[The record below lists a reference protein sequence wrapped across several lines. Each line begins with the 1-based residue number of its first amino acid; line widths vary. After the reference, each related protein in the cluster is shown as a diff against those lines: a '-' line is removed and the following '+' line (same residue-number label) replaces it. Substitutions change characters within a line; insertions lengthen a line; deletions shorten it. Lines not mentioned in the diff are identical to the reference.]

1 MQNKKNKKN
10 IGKNLGNKIF
20 KLLTTN
26 IYSPKKNLSFQ
37 KQSNKFCKKPKENIY
52 LLPLCDLSK
61 LIFSIFFEKN
71 ID

>member
-37 KQSNKFCKKPKENIY
+37 KQSNNFVKNQKKIY
-52 LLPLCDLSK
+52 IYYLCVISP
-61 LIFSIFFEKN
+61 N
-71 ID
+71 